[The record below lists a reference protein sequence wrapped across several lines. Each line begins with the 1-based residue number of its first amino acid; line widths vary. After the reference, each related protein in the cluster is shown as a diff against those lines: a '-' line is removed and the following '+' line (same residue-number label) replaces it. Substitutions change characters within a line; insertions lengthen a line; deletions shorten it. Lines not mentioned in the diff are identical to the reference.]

1 MSSQTWETGPT
12 DQHPPT
18 VVPGGEKGGLK
29 RKLLFDIAIDSNF
42 PSHSHQRES
51 HWTFTTLSKLRNFL
65 LGDYR
70 QVYAEKFSS

>member
-1 MSSQTWETGPT
+1 MSSQTWEIGPT
-12 DQHPPT
+12 EQHPPT

-29 RKLLFDIAIDSNF
+29 RKVAIDSNF
-42 PSHSHQRES
+42 PSHSRQRES
-51 HWTFTTLSKLRNFL
+51 HWTFTTLSKLINFL